1 MKTIRTIK
9 YIDMF
14 VPTIDHHLDYLIDI
28 TVEPYYFQVSDLNQN
43 ILNIFQII
51 YKKSLDYG
59 FKKLEAIEFGKRAVS
74 SHLEGINISKKSK
87 DEILQKSIEK
97 IIDIDPNQI
106 KIDMSKVSDSE
117 FIVVKNDDSEI
128 TIHDYDIVG
137 IEILKHLVDL
147 EAKMICYNIN
157 INQKIIKISFL
168 DFKNKFNL
176 ITDLKLSTENIKFI
190 QENINTK
197 KKLLDITMENEEIQI
212 FFLEKEIFNTKDCKL
227 NIGETDDI
235 NDSTTIDSDESSNI
249 IESFDNSKF
258 ISKDELKNSKT
269 NLKSTPTPI
278 TNKNNNNNKVLL
290 VNPIIL
296 RRK

>member
-28 TVEPYYFQVSDLNQN
+28 TVEPYYFKVSDLHQN

-59 FKKLEAIEFGKRAVS
+59 FKKLEAIEFAKKAALF
-74 SHLEGINISKKSK
+74 HLEDVNINKKSK
-87 DEILQKSIEK
+87 DEILKKSIEK
-97 IIDIDPNQI
+97 IIDVDPNQI
-106 KIDMSKVSDSE
+106 KIDMSKVSESE
-117 FIVVKNDDSEI
+117 FIVVKNDNSEI

-147 EAKMICYNIN
+147 EAKMICYNID
-157 INQKIIKISFL
+157 IDQKMIKISFL

-190 QENINTK
+190 KENINTK
-197 KKLLDITMENEEIQI
+197 KKLLDITMENEKIQI

-227 NIGETDDI
+227 NLGDSDI
-235 NDSTTIDSDESSNI
+235 NDSTTIDSDESSDI

-258 ISKDELKNSKT
+258 ISKEELKNPKANNKSK
-269 NLKSTPTPI
+269 PI
-278 TNKNNNNNKVLL
+278 ENNNYKILL
-290 VNPIIL
+290 VNRVIL